1 MTSDSLQPRN
11 VLFHLLRLLGERA
24 HMLVELKVAI
34 LRLDEL
40 IHECV
45 NVGDPRVLLNFGE
58 AGREFA

>member
-1 MTSDSLQPRN
+1 MTSDSLQPRY

-40 IHECV
+40 VYECV
-45 NVGDPRVLLNFGE
+45 DVRNPRVFLNFGE
-58 AGREFA
+58 TGREFA